1 MTPALTARPGFSIL
15 SRLLAAVL
23 GGYAVA
29 SALAVLLAALLPV
42 LLALPRGEAVLA
54 GIQWSFAAQVAAAI
68 WAFSPVPL
76 ARVWAVLLALVAV
89 LAVASWALTRGA
101 GG

>member
-42 LLALPRGEAVLA
+42 LLSLPRGEAVLA

-89 LAVASWALTRGA
+89 LTVASWALTRGV

>member
-1 MTPALTARPGFSIL
+1 MTPAFTARPGFSIL

-29 SALAVLLAALLPV
+29 SALAVLLAALPL
-42 LLALPRGEAVLA
+42 LPRGEAVLA
-54 GIQWSFAAQVAAAI
+54 GIQWSFAAHVAAAI
-68 WAFSPVPL
+68 WAFAPVPL
-76 ARVWAVLLALVAV
+76 ARVWGVLLALVAV
-89 LAVASWALTRGA
+89 LAVASWVLTRAA

>member
-29 SALAVLLAALLPV
+29 SALAVLLAAMLPV
-42 LLALPRGEAVLA
+42 LLSLPRGEAVLA

-89 LAVASWALTRGA
+89 LTVASWALTRGA